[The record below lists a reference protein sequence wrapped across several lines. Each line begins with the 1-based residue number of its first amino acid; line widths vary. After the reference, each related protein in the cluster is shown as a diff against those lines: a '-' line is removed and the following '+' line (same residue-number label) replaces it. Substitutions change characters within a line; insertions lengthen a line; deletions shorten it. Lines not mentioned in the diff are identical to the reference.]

1 MLLYENTDPKDM
13 IDKSDANFVDI
24 IHTNGNEFGLMKPL
38 GHIDFY
44 PNGGVSQ
51 LNCKTLDKSK

>member
-1 MLLYENTDPKDM
+1 M

-24 IHTNGNEFGLMKPL
+24 IHTNGNGLGLIKPL

-44 PNGGVSQ
+44 PNGGIAQ
-51 LNCKTLDKSK
+51 LKCKRVDRGN